1 MPLHFKP
8 VSAKF
13 AGTVQKWRK
22 MLKFSYS
29 AVEQALA
36 KTYGASD
43 DEVRQTAFR
52 ARINSL
58 QRLGVLGDKVKV
70 GKGARLTYSV
80 EQMERWLACLELSE
94 LGISPTVAGKLV
106 IAYWAKKFAPIFRA
120 AQKTVEHDPSLEDVI
135 MYLGGVQLMS
145 GSWSPGPD
153 FPGVPNVN
161 SCPLRKLPNH
171 MEGWMRMGGRD
182 RLPARA
188 LVVNLSSLLRQF
200 HAALAMPEMPEM
212 GKKRRKP

>member
-1 MPLHFKP
+1 
-8 VSAKF
+8 
-13 AGTVQKWRK
+13 

-43 DEVRQTAFR
+43 DKVRQTAFR

-58 QRLGVLGDKVKV
+58 QRLGVLGEKVKV
-70 GKGARLTYSV
+70 GKGARLTYSI

-94 LGISPTVAGKLV
+94 LGISPTIAGKLV
-106 IAYWAKKFAPIFRA
+106 IAYWAKTFAPIFRA
-120 AQKTVEHDPSLEDVI
+120 AQKTVEKEPSLDDVI

-153 FPGVPNVN
+153 FPGVSNVN
-161 SCPLRKLPNH
+161 HCTLRKLPNH
-171 MEGWMRMGGRD
+171 VRSWMDDAPLSRM
-182 RLPARA
+182 LIT
-188 LVVNLSSLLRQF
+188 NLSARLRQF
-200 HAALAMPEMPEM
+200 HTALAASYMTELGAE
-212 GKKRRKP
+212 RRSGE